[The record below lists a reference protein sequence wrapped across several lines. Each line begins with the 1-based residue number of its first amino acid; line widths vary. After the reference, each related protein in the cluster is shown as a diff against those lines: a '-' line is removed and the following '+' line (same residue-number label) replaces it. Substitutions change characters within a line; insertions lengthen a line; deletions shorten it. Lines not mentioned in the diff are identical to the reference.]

1 MIDYADNNLEDMIKV
16 GVINEIDLKNTLYR
30 VKFEQDNNVKSN
42 WFQPLFPST
51 NKNKTYFQYSL
62 GEQVLVLMPY
72 EGNQEGFI
80 VASMYSEKDKPPRVT
95 EGLQYIQFENGD
107 YIQYDKTNKS
117 LTVNAPEFEL
127 CLNVKSLKIQAKE
140 IETVG
145 ESLQNSSKNISI
157 MCDDYVVNADSTMV
171 TGDTISLIANND
183 IIQNSNKQ
191 VMQYDDYGILANTTD
206 ICSNTGIN
214 LNAKTNINAIAPTSF
229 AITSPS
235 TTASGTLGVTGATTV
250 GGTLGVTGATTL
262 SNTLGVTGNTT
273 LSGTLGV
280 TKATTLSDTLQVTK
294 ETTLNNTLSVS
305 GLSTLSGDAKIS
317 NLVFTS
323 HAHWFTDSGAT
334 VQTSTP
340 VAHA

>member
-1 MIDYADNNLEDMIKV
+1 MIDYAYNNLEDMIKV

-30 VKFEQDNNVKSN
+30 VKFEQDDNVKSN

-214 LNAKTNINAIAPTSF
+214 LTAKTTINSVAPTSF
-229 AITSPS
+229 NITSPAS
-235 TTASGTLGVTGATTV
+235 TASGTLGVTGATTI
-250 GGTLGVTGATTL
+250 GGTLGVTGAGTFA
-262 SNTLGVTGNTT
+262 STLGVTGKTT
-273 LSGTLGV
+273 LHITDIL
-280 TKATTLSDTLQVTK
+280 
-294 ETTLNNTLSVS
+294 NTLSVAEKATLQKELDVT
-305 GLSTLSGDAKIS
+305 GLATLSGDSVIS
-317 NLVFTS
+317 NIRFSS
-323 HAHWFTDSGAT
+323 HHHKYLMSNGYDGYTYGADI
-334 VQTSTP
+334 Q
-340 VAHA
+340 